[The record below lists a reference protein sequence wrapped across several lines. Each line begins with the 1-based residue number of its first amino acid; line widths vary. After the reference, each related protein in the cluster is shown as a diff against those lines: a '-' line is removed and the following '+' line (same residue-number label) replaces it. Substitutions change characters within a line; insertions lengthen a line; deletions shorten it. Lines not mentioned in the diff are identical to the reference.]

1 MLHLCYF
8 ILMQYKFFVDGEWR
22 HDEHQPFVS
31 GNGGVVNTIFI
42 TGPDMV
48 PAGFSPETLGRS
60 NMDVDDVFLRT
71 ADPSQEAVPRM
82 SGVDLELSRHRIS
95 VLLSTRTAYELLPE
109 SGKVIA
115 LDVNLPVKQAF
126 HILYEQVYFI
136 CQLPLCQ
143 LLFLLGCSSLCLSPS
158 YKHSNIVASR
168 PGKGRK

>member
-1 MLHLCYF
+1 MLKKPLMVHLCYF

-71 ADPSQEAVPRM
+71 VRNLTFPFPKCSVY
-82 SGVDLELSRHRIS
+82 SRCLM
-95 VLLSTRTAYELLPE
+95 V
-109 SGKVIA
+109 
-115 LDVNLPVKQAF
+115 
-126 HILYEQVYFI
+126 QVSRVA
-136 CQLPLCQ
+136 
-143 LLFLLGCSSLCLSPS
+143 SSLVSLILIRGWYPS
-158 YKHSNIVASR
+158 DYF
-168 PGKGRK
+168 